1 MADLRYQRNF
11 GIAAHI
17 DAGKTTT
24 TERILYYT
32 GVNHKIGEVHD
43 GAATMDWM
51 AQEQERGITITSAA
65 TTCFW
70 NFPMDQGKKIADT
83 KQYKFNIIDTPGHVD
98 FTVEVERS
106 LRVLDGLL
114 ALFCAVSGVEPQ
126 SETVWRQANKYKVPR
141 VGFVNK
147 MDRAG
152 ADFLNVVKQIK
163 EMLGAKAV
171 PLQLPIGAEDNFKG
185 VVDLIT
191 LKAMVWDDATLG
203 MTFNEIPIPEE
214 MVEDVKEWRQHLIE
228 AVADYDDKLLEK
240 FFDDPNT
247 ISEEEIHEAIRK
259 ATIDISIIPMMCGSS
274 FKNKGVQT
282 ALDAIVRYLPGP
294 MDIEAV
300 KGINPDTGEELFRHC
315 DPKEPFSAL
324 AFKIMTDPFVGR
336 LAFFRAYSGRL
347 NSGSYVLNTRTG
359 KNERISRI
367 MQMHANKQNPVD
379 FIEAGDI
386 GAAVGFKDIKTG
398 DTLCNEDNPIIL
410 EAMTFPEPVIS
421 VAIEPKTQADVDK
434 MGMAI
439 AKLVEEDPTLRV
451 KTDEETGQTILSGMG
466 ELHLE
471 IIIDRMRREFKVEI
485 NQGAPQVAYKEAF
498 QNSIEHRET
507 LKKQTGGRGKFA
519 DIIFEIGPADEEFL
533 NDKEKNKGNFQ
544 FVNGLFGGSIPKEFV
559 PAIQKGF
566 ETAMTTGV
574 LAGYPMESMKVRVFD
589 GSFHQVDSD
598 AMSFELCAKQGYR
611 EAGRKAKPVL
621 LEPIMKV
628 EVLTPDQYMG
638 DVTGDLNRRRGML
651 EGMDSKHGVQ
661 VIKAK
666 VPLSEMFGYVT
677 QLRSLSSGRAT
688 STMEFSHY
696 SPAPNNIAEEVIAKQ
711 KGKVKIGED

>member
-1 MADLRYQRNF
+1 MADLRLQRNF

-32 GVNHKIGEVHD
+32 GVSHKIGEVHD
-43 GAATMDWM
+43 GATTTDWM
-51 AQEQERGITITSAA
+51 EQEKERGITITSAA
-65 TTCFW
+65 VTCYW
-70 NFPMDQGKKIADT
+70 NFPTSQGKTSPDSK
-83 KQYKFNIIDTPGHVD
+83 KYKFNIIDTPGHVD

-106 LRVLDGLL
+106 MRVLDGLI
-114 ALFCAVSGVEPQ
+114 ALFSAVDGVEPQ
-126 SETVWRQANKYKVPR
+126 SETVWRQANRYKVPR
-141 VGFVNK
+141 MGFVNK

-152 ADFLNVVKQIK
+152 ADFLNVVKQVR

-171 PLQLPIGAEDNFKG
+171 PLQLPIGAEDDFKG
-185 VVDLIT
+185 VVDLIRM
-191 LKAMVWDDATLG
+191 KGIIWDNETQG
-203 MTFNEIPIPEE
+203 MTYKEIPIPED
-214 MVEDVKEWRQHLIE
+214 MKEDVDHWRTQLIE
-228 AVADYDDKLLEK
+228 AVAEYDDKLLEK
-240 FFDDPNT
+240 FFEDANSIT
-247 ISEEEIHEAIRK
+247 ENEVHEAIRK
-259 ATIDISIIPMMCGSS
+259 ATIDMTIVPMLCGSS

-282 ALDAIVRYLPGP
+282 ALDAVVRYLPSP
-294 MDIEAV
+294 VDIEAI
-300 KGINPDTGEELFRHC
+300 KGIDPNSGEEISRKP
-315 DPKEPFSAL
+315 DAKEPFAAL

-347 NSGSYVLNTRTG
+347 EAGSYVLNVRSG

-367 MQMHANKQNPVD
+367 MQMHANKQNPID
-379 FIEAGDI
+379 AIEAGDI
-386 GAAVGFKDIKTG
+386 GAAVGFKEIKTG
-398 DTLCNEDNPIIL
+398 DTLCDENHPIVL
-410 EAMTFPEPVIS
+410 ENMFIPEPVIS
-421 VAIEPKTQADVDK
+421 VAVEPKAQADVDR

-439 AKLVEEDPTLRV
+439 GKLIEEDPTLRV

-471 IIIDRMRREFKVEI
+471 IIVDRMRREFKVEV

-498 QNSIEHRET
+498 QQSIEHREI

-519 DIIFEIGPADEEFL
+519 DIVFEFGPAD
-533 NDKEKNKGNFQ
+533 KEWLTENPGKHFQ
-544 FVNGLFGGSIPKEFV
+544 FINDIFGGSIPREFI
-559 PAIQKGF
+559 PAISKGF
-566 ETAMTTGV
+566 EQAMTTGV
-574 LAGYPMESMKVRVFD
+574 LASYPVDNVKVRVFD
-589 GSFHQVDSD
+589 GSYHQVDSD
-598 AMSFELCAKQGYR
+598 SMSFELCAKSGFR
-611 EAGRKAKPVL
+611 EAARKAKPVL

-628 EVLTPDQYMG
+628 EVITPEQYMG

-651 EGMDSKHGVQ
+651 EGMDSRAGAQ

-696 SPAPNNIAEEVIAKQ
+696 APAPTGIAEEVIAKVR
-711 KGKVKIGED
+711 GKAKAEH